1 MVEKSKMVAK
11 KNVGHIQGEHHFQ
24 DGHNIQDD
32 SKNRM
37 MTTTLKLFIMSKM
50 VPHQIKILVLGLG
63 VGVWGGA
70 WGVFWGGVW
79 W

>member
-50 VPHQIKILVLGLG
+50 VPHQIKISKYLSLLLNSIFLVNAKHQNKYG
-63 VGVWGGA
+63 
-70 WGVFWGGVW
+70 
-79 W
+79 